1 LLASVLMF
9 SLLSTGHVAAL
20 KNSWSMAEKATK
32 TVGVPCVHVDIVL
45 GQGHAVHVAPDDEL
59 DR

>member
-1 LLASVLMF
+1 MF